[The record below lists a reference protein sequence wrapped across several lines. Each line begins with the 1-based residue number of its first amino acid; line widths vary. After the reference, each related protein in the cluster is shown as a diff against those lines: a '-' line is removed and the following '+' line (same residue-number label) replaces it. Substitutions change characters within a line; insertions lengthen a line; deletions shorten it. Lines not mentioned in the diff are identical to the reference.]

1 MSNLSESVPS
11 ESVESEVL
19 RMRSLG
25 RAFARISRDLGLERG
40 VDAQRAFQRAVRGLP
55 APERERVRGEEVSR
69 LDRLADRVRADT
81 AKSDLDR
88 ARQLKTI
95 DRMRSQILED
105 A

>member
-1 MSNLSESVPS
+1 MSEPS
-11 ESVESEVL
+11 ESVDSEVL
-19 RMRSLG
+19 RLRSMG

-40 VDAQRAFQRAVRGLP
+40 VDAQRAFHRAVRGLP
-55 APERERVRGEEVSR
+55 DPERQRVRGEEVSR
-69 LDRLADRVRADT
+69 LDRLAERVRADST
-81 AKSDLDR
+81 KSDLDR

>member
-1 MSNLSESVPS
+1 MESSESVD
-11 ESVESEVL
+11 SEVL
-19 RMRSLG
+19 RLRSMG

-55 APERERVRGEEVSR
+55 SGERQRVRGEEMSR
-69 LDRLADRVRADT
+69 LDRLAQRVRGDT
-81 AKSDLDR
+81 SKSELDR
-88 ARQLKTI
+88 ARQLKVI

>member
-1 MSNLSESVPS
+1 MSEPS

-19 RMRSLG
+19 RLRSMG

-40 VDAQRAFQRAVRGLP
+40 VDAQRAFHRAVRGLP
-55 APERERVRGEEVSR
+55 APERQRVRGEEVSR
-69 LDRLADRVRADT
+69 LDRLAERVRADT
-81 AKSDLDR
+81 TTSDLDR

-95 DRMRSQILED
+95 DRMRNQILED